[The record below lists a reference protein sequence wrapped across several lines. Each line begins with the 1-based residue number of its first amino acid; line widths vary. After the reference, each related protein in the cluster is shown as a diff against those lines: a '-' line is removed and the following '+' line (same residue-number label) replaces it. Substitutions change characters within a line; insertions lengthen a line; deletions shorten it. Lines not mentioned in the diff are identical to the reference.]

1 MSEQKPDTKKLNE
14 HIQATKKEIIKLWE
28 DRENNEISLRENIRK
43 LAYQTEE
50 TGCPKQ
56 YVCTEITRMF
66 TNRNLQDYI
75 VHTLDGGY
83 KNKYTREECSSQIP
97 SGDGKRIEECSIE
110 AEQIIETLKK
120 AKNLTPEDV
129 GRREFQEISQLV
141 HENKNSIEN
150 VAETFNIPLP
160 YTKSKLDDAT
170 KDKKGLNI
178 TELSDDEQVRTF
190 SKILCKEYTRTQN
203 DFAELKDSVLDFNY
217 VSNNPKVIE
226 NTILGLRA
234 IRLLIKPYVDKKW
247 QRDWLEWCDII
258 ENYFDQG
265 GTYASTK
272 SAVDVAEITNPKT
285 GQPVR
290 RKITKEQIDA
300 KYIEYLNEMRFMIKM
315 LPNNVKSK
323 VILDVDYQIDINT
336 EKVVISRGSK
346 LDKKQLEKLHPEILE
361 NMRFILNGI
370 KLIGE
375 VD

>member
-1 MSEQKPDTKKLNE
+1 MTSGQEQHADTKKLNE
-14 HIQATKKEIIKLWE
+14 HIQATKKEIIRLWE
-28 DRENNEISLRENIRK
+28 DRENSEIPLNENIRK
-43 LAYQTEE
+43 LASQVEE

-56 YVCTEITRMF
+56 FVSSEIIRMF
-66 TNRNLQDYI
+66 SARDRLQRYI
-75 VHTLDGGY
+75 ADVLDSTY
-83 KNKYTREECSSQIP
+83 KNKYTKEQIVQGRTD
-97 SGDGKRIEECSIE
+97 SIEECSIE
-110 AEQIIETLKK
+110 SEQIIEILKK
-120 AKNLTPEDV
+120 AKNITPEDI
-129 GRREFQEISQLV
+129 GRRDFQEVSQLI
-141 HENKNSIEN
+141 HEIKNNIEL
-150 VAETFNIPLP
+150 VADSYNIPLP
-160 YTKSKLDDAT
+160 YTKSKLDDAS
-170 KDKKGLNI
+170 KEKIGLKRA
-178 TELSDDEQVRTF
+178 ELPDNELAVTF
-190 SKILCKEYTRTQN
+190 SKILSKEYTRAQN
-203 DFAELKDSVLDFNY
+203 DLEELRKTIQESQY
-217 VSNNPKVIE
+217 VPDNSNVVE

-272 SAVDVAEITNPKT
+272 SAVDVAEEVNPKT

-315 LPNNVKSK
+315 LPNHVKSK

-346 LDKKQLEKLHPEILE
+346 LDRKQLEKLHPEILE

-370 KLIGE
+370 KWIGE
-375 VD
+375 P